1 MARCGTIYKQMAKPE
16 NPNKI
21 INPESPIR
29 IQNQNPES
37 PVIGGYSPIRSAESG
52 CGECTVSLQEDRWLW
67 RREKWGLGEKSK
79 RALEKKDRT
88 LEKSKRTLEK
98 R

>member
-29 IQNQNPES
+29 IQNHLLLGGIPLSGVRSQDVES
-37 PVIGGYSPIRSAESG
+37 ALSASRRIDGYGGGRSGAWENK
-52 CGECTVSLQEDRWLW
+52 VRDRWRKGIEHW
-67 RREKWGLGEKSK
+67 KSK
-79 RALEKKDRT
+79 RALEK
-88 LEKSKRTLEK
+88 
-98 R
+98 